1 MRFRMTLLAAAAT
14 TALAFAPGA
23 DAKTFRY
30 AFQGDAQSLDP
41 HGLNETFTLGFLGTV
56 YETLTAYDGEM
67 NLVPQLA
74 TSWEVT
80 SPTVWRFNLRKG
92 VKFHDGSDF
101 TADDVIFTWKRI
113 LTEGSDQKVRG
124 GLISD
129 VRKVDDHTVDV
140 ETGTPT
146 PTLARELTNIYIMDK
161 EWSEKNDAVEAASP
175 KTAGREN
182 AYASQNENGTGPF
195 TVVER
200 EPDVKTVFKRF
211 EGHWGNLDTNVTE
224 VIFTPISQDAT
235 RVAALISGELD
246 LAYPV
251 PVQDWDRINSA
262 AGAKALAGPEART
275 IFLGMDQWRDEL
287 LYSDVKGKNPFKD
300 KRVRAAFAHA
310 IDLDAIKQKVMRGAS
325 TPTGLMLAPQIDG
338 YNKDMNNPYK
348 YDPEMS
354 KKLLAEAGYGD
365 GFSVTLD
372 CPNNRYVNDEK
383 ICQAAAGMLAKVGIK
398 VDVFA
403 QPKSKYFAKVS
414 TQNDND
420 TSMYL
425 LGWTPGS
432 MDVSNVLDNLI
443 VCMNK
448 ETNVGQFNYGRYC
461 NPKIDEIAAKVREET
476 DPEKR
481 QAMVDDAFKMLQDDV
496 GYLPLHQ
503 QPLSWGVR
511 DGVKVAQRADNVLDL
526 RSVILP

>member
-1 MRFRMTLLAAAAT
+1 MQFRKILLAAVAT
-14 TALAFAPGA
+14 TALAFVPGA

-41 HGLNETFTLGFLGTV
+41 HGLNETFTLGFLSTV
-56 YETLTAYDGEM
+56 YETLTAYDGDM

-92 VKFHDGSDF
+92 VKFHDGGDL
-101 TADDVIFTWKRI
+101 TADDVIFTWKRT

-129 VRKVDDHTVDV
+129 VRKIDDHTVDI

-161 EWSEKNDAVEAASP
+161 EWAEKNDAVEAASP

-195 TVVER
+195 TVAER

-211 EGHWGNLDTNVTE
+211 DKHWGNLTTNVTE

-246 LAYPV
+246 LVYPV

-262 AGAKALAGPEART
+262 PGAKALAGPEART

-287 LYSDVKGKNPFKD
+287 LYSNVKGKNPFKD
-300 KRVRAAFAHA
+300 ARVRAAFAHA
-310 IDLDAIKQKVMRGAS
+310 IDLDAIKAKVMRGAS
-325 TPTGLMLAPQIDG
+325 TPSGLMLAPQING
-338 YNKDMNNPYK
+338 YSKDMNNPYA
-348 YDPEMS
+348 YDPDKS

-365 GFSVTLD
+365 GFSLTLD

-443 VCMNK
+443 VCMDKEANK
-448 ETNVGQFNYGRYC
+448 GQFNYGRYC
-461 NPKIDEIAAKVREET
+461 NSKITPIADQVREET
-476 DPEKR
+476 DPAKR
-481 QAMVDDAFKMLQDDV
+481 QALVDEAFSILQADV

-511 DGVKVAQRADNVLDL
+511 DGVKVAQRADNVLDI
-526 RSVILP
+526 RSVVLP